1 MKDDFYA
8 AENREADGPE
18 YRQPKKRRR
27 KQLPAYALVI
37 IDILLTGASLCVF
50 SLFHHVLP
58 RRGSTPPKQITVIQQ
73 PTPPMEASLPAETP
87 VSMQQ
92 TEPTPT
98 PEPEWTGWCADFKDK
113 FTTGDAETTEN
124 SYRSQNFSVE
134 IKKVEQNGVTYYV
147 ADVYMRSIEFFSTA
161 FAEGDYGQ
169 GIRENVVDMAAE
181 NNAIFAVSGDYYGA
195 RNAGLVIRNGN
206 LYRDSMS
213 DNDICILYAD
223 GTMKTFSPSE
233 FSLDEAIA
241 AGAYQSW
248 TFGPKLLVNGMP
260 ARDFNSSVEGKN
272 PRCAMGYYEPG
283 HYAFVLVDG
292 RQKGYSEGMT
302 LTELAALFY
311 SLGCKEAYNLDG
323 GQTAVMVFMNELVNH
338 PTGGGRKVSDII
350 YIGQEAPQ

>member
-1 MKDDFYA
+1 
-8 AENREADGPE
+8 
-18 YRQPKKRRR
+18 
-27 KQLPAYALVI
+27 
-37 IDILLTGASLCVF
+37 
-50 SLFHHVLP
+50 
-58 RRGSTPPKQITVIQQ
+58 
-73 PTPPMEASLPAETP
+73 
-87 VSMQQ
+87 
-92 TEPTPT
+92 
-98 PEPEWTGWCADFKDK
+98 
-113 FTTGDAETTEN
+113 
-124 SYRSQNFSVE
+124 
-134 IKKVEQNGVTYYV
+134 
-147 ADVYMRSIEFFSTA
+147 MRSIEFFNTA
-161 FAEGDYGQ
+161 FADGDYGQ
-169 GIRENVVDMAAE
+169 GIRDDVVDMAKE
-181 NNAIFAVSGDYYGA
+181 SSAIFAVSGDYYGA
-195 RNAGLVIRNGN
+195 RNSGLVIRNGN

-233 FSLDEAIA
+233 FSLDDAIA

-260 ARDFNSSVEGKN
+260 ARDFNSTVEGKN

-323 GQTAVMVFMNELVNH
+323 GQSAMMVFMNELVNR
-338 PTGGGRKVSDII
+338 PTGGGRKISDII